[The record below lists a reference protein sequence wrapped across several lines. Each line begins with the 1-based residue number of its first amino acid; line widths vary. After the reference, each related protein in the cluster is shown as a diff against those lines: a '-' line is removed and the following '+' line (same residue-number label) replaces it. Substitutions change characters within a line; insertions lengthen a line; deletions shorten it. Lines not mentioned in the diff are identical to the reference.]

1 LNEALQAS
9 QRPFGY
15 DKENT
20 MKFQHTLIALA
31 SSTLLV
37 TGLAQASSHTA
48 NTTAPAGTQNKAM
61 GVTTPATAA
70 PNTRMTDRQMV
81 KSGSMQADRDQLE
94 QKLRAGKARADY
106 AKILKDN
113 GYRISAINEDKKDY
127 LEYEV
132 VKAGSSY
139 EVQIDFENSA
149 TRATKIEVENNMWRA
164 EGTERMMKDEKYM
177 PTTALVAD
185 PTGRYSD
192 RRNMQGWTDEKDR
205 LEKAL
210 PMNLK
215 PADYR
220 SKIEGMGYKVTA
232 VNDRERDYVEFEI
245 VKGENSYEVQIDLDP
260 RTGMAKEIDV
270 TSNLWEADA
279 TERATDRAKDKKM

>member
-1 LNEALQAS
+1 MPAFTATS
-9 QRPFGY
+9 QTSEH
-15 DKENT
+15 DQENT
-20 MKFQHTLIALA
+20 MKLNHTLIALA
-31 SSTLLV
+31 SSALLA
-37 TGLAQASSHTA
+37 TGVAQAA
-48 NTTAPAGTQNKAM
+48 DP
-61 GVTTPATAA
+61 VATSAA
-70 PNTRMTDRQMV
+70 PYARMTDRQMV

-94 QKLRAGKARADY
+94 QKLRAGTNRMGY
-106 AKILKDN
+106 QKILKDN

-127 LEYEV
+127 VEYEV

-139 EVQIDFENSA
+139 EVQIDFDNGA

-164 EGTERMMKDEKYM
+164 DGTERMMKDERYM
-177 PTTALVAD
+177 PTAPLVAD
-185 PTGRYSD
+185 TTGRYSD
-192 RRNMQGWTDEKDR
+192 RRYMQGWTDEKDR

-232 VNDRERDYVEFEI
+232 VNDRERDYVEYEI

-260 RTGMAKEIDV
+260 RTGMAREIDV
-270 TSNLWEADA
+270 TSNLWEAEA
-279 TERATDRAKDKKM
+279 TDRATDRAKDMKK